1 MGLFQGEEIIMK
13 CFFCD
18 TTGVEGGVA
27 LTSFYTGI
35 GAGNICPTCMQKAIY
50 FYLRDHDKKRK
61 ERAENE

>member
-1 MGLFQGEEIIMK
+1 MK